1 MNKMSKGLIVGAA
14 GLVLLVGGA
23 GSLALWNGSAS
34 VDAGGIGSGVMTI
47 SAVDGTWS
55 DDTALWVPGDTST
68 YTTEL
73 TITLAGDNL
82 TAQLEIDPDSIT
94 GDAELLEALDVQLAV
109 GAVSGGGTV
118 TPVPGQPNK
127 YTVTSATP
135 LVETEL
141 TVPVTVT
148 VDFPG
153 ASVTGL
159 DAQNQTVDLGSLAFA
174 LTQQTV

>member
-1 MNKMSKGLIVGAA
+1 MNKMRKGLLVGAA

-34 VDAGGIGSGVMTI
+34 VDAGGISSGVMSI
-47 SAVDGTWS
+47 SAEDGTWS
-55 DDTALWVPGDTST
+55 QDTGLWVPGDTST
-68 YTTEL
+68 YTTEVS
-73 TITLAGDNL
+73 ITLAGDNL
-82 TAQLEIDPDSIT
+82 TTQLEIDPDSIT
-94 GDAELLEALDVQLAV
+94 GDPELLDALDVQLAV
-109 GAVSGGGTV
+109 GAVSGGTV

-127 YTVTSATP
+127 YTVTSSTP
-135 LVETEL
+135 LVETVL

-148 VDFPG
+148 VDFPE

-159 DAQNQTVDLGSLAFA
+159 DAQNQSVDLGGLAFA